1 MMRRASRQIMLV
13 LMGSAMM
20 VACKPSVP
28 RQYIQPGEME
38 DILYDYYVSQGMAET
53 TTGESNREYY
63 RALYFN
69 TVLKKYG
76 KTRADFDSSMVY
88 YYTRADRFRKIYRNV
103 QERLSE
109 DALALGA
116 SEGEVER
123 YMTSQDMTGDTASI
137 WEGDRFVMLVPSQ
150 PGNKVQFVQKAD
162 TAYRKGDSFL
172 LTFQSDFLVQGGAKD
187 AVAYIAVRYAND
199 SVCSQVTH
207 FSMDGVNQ
215 MRINPCNE
223 KVREIKTFFYMGNG
237 SDKTPNLRLLFLS
250 RIQLIRFHKKSDD
263 KTAAPA
269 TEESP
274 DTVKTLPD
282 SLRPR
287 PHRLGE
293 RPMEIKQDVKPITRK
308 EL

>member
-1 MMRRASRQIMLV
+1 MRRVSRHILFILLGSV
-13 LMGSAMM
+13 LM

-28 RQYIQPGEME
+28 KQYIQPGEME

-53 TTGESNREYY
+53 TTGEGNRDYFRE
-63 RALYFN
+63 LYFN
-69 TVLKKYG
+69 IVLKKYG

-137 WEGDRFVMLVPSQ
+137 WEGDRFVMLVPTQ

-172 LTFQSDFLVQGGAKD
+172 LTFQSDFLMQGGAKD
-187 AVAYIAVRYAND
+187 AVAYIAVKYAND
-199 SVCSQVTH
+199 SVYSQVNH
-207 FSMDGVNQ
+207 FSINGMNQ
-215 MRINPCNE
+215 MRINPCDE
-223 KVREIKTFFYMGNG
+223 KVKEIKTFFYMGDG
-237 SDKTPNLRLLFLS
+237 SDKTPNLRLLLLS
-250 RIQLIRFHKKSDD
+250 RIQLIRFHQKPTD
-263 KTAAPA
+263 KTEDP
-269 TEESP
+269 EIKEST

-293 RPMEIKQDVKPITRK
+293 RPMEIKQEVKPITQK